1 MEIADYE
8 LISNPQSII
17 NRVSVLTLRTMKWI
31 FWFNIIMAGSFF
43 LTSCHSSTTEEES
56 KQQISSTSSFK
67 EQAELDSLKAEI
79 DSKIGLREVYS
90 LRYLSSEDDVNQVFG
105 LIDEEL
111 NISRLEHVLIPK
123 EGVELQTR
131 YYFQNGT
138 IFLSTQ
144 LRKKFENEQF
154 FLREIRTYYDENG
167 VVLFTGE
174 RRASDET
181 KLEERPWKKIAGRV
195 MVPQKAMEIINQQGE
210 FATNFL
216 NLSEAMGK
224 KYIVVG
230 TDKQSSTVA
239 YHDGISGDLKLLLA
253 RPDKFVNQP
262 LSISFTE
269 ITDANDFCF
278 QALKELK
285 IVK

>member
-31 FWFNIIMAGSFF
+31 FWFNIIMAGSFL

-138 IFLSTQ
+138 IFLSMQ

-195 MVPQKAMEIINQQGE
+195 MDPQKAMEIINQQGE

>member
-1 MEIADYE
+1 
-8 LISNPQSII
+8 
-17 NRVSVLTLRTMKWI
+17 MKWI
-31 FWFNIIMAGSFF
+31 NWFNILMAGS
-43 LTSCHSSTTEEES
+43 LLLASCHSSSTEES
-56 KQQISSTSSFK
+56 KQQISSTTSFK

-111 NISRLEHVLIPK
+111 NVVRLEHVLIPK
-123 EGVELQTR
+123 AGVELQTR

-181 KLEERPWKKIAGRV
+181 KLEERPWKKIEGKV
-195 MVPQKAMEIINQQGE
+195 MDPQKAMEIINQQGE